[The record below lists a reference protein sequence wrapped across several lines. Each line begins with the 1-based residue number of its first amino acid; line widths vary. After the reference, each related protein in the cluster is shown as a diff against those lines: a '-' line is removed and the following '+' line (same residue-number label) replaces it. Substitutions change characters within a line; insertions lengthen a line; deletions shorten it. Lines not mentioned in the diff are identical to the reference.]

1 MEKFTCSPS
10 SMPSKHAALSQLCL
24 FECELCGSE
33 RVCRLRNPVSSE
45 GHPYPSVVPAGSW
58 STVTFCCQS
67 SVLRGTHISRVFWL
81 PEARA
86 FAERTHQMCLRSAG
100 LCSSM
105 GALHAGHDTIR
116 SCLFRDEPSHS
127 SPLPESIPTPQPCR
141 DSLLCLLP
149 PADLK
154 VRFGSE
160 LKAPNLLCHAW
171 RFGSLT
177 CKCGH

>member
-1 MEKFTCSPS
+1 
-10 SMPSKHAALSQLCL
+10 MPSKHAALSQFCL

-45 GHPYPSVVPAGSW
+45 GHLYPSVVPAGSW
-58 STVTFCCQS
+58 STVAFCCQN

-105 GALHAGHDTIR
+105 GALHAGHDTDSILPFQR
-116 SCLFRDEPSHS
+116 RAFPLQSFARIDPYPAVLPGQSAVSAASCGPEGALWVGAES
-127 SPLPESIPTPQPCR
+127 SQLTLPRVVLWKPHR
-141 DSLLCLLP
+141 
-149 PADLK
+149 
-154 VRFGSE
+154 
-160 LKAPNLLCHAW
+160 
-171 RFGSLT
+171 
-177 CKCGH
+177 